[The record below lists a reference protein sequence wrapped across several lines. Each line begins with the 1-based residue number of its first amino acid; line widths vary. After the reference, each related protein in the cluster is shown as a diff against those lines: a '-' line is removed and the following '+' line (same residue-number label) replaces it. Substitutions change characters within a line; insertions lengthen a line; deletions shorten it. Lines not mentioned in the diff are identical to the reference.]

1 MSEPCTARLWCGS
14 RGCSLVAA
22 GVMAALVAQAPPVAA
37 PTSARNGNDIE
48 AGAAIEAV
56 ADAPREDLAQCE
68 HTHARHV
75 HMKHMHT
82 RLIVCAS
89 MRATQILHRLR
100 WLIKRIFVI
109 CFFKR

>member
-1 MSEPCTARLWCGS
+1 
-14 RGCSLVAA
+14 
-22 GVMAALVAQAPPVAA
+22 MAAFAAQAPPVAA

-48 AGAAIEAV
+48 AGAAIEAVADAPKKKAV

-89 MRATQILHRLR
+89 MRATQILHHLR